1 MKALRIAEALASC
14 GFVNLVVH
22 GSVARGDVDEDSDVD
37 VALLSPAPVGMVQLC
52 LERRGFSVSSLVLV
66 QPTPIHS
73 PKVYIYLDPF
83 EEQVVTVP
91 LVELEPVEKEF
102 YRFSGC
108 LTIDQ
113 LAKDLR
119 VPGVN
124 KELMLIEP
132 TPRGHIEIPVIGNE
146 GYVAKK
152 LGVSLT
158 VVLDRVRALTRRREE
173 GHTGLFIEIEI
184 PVGKSVEEVV
194 EELCRENKLFR
205 QRVSRYGLC

>member
-194 EELCRENKLFR
+194 EELCRENRLFR